1 MSKIREMIEVMTEE
15 EREDPDMV
23 AAKPLVQR
31 RIADA
36 SGNDIEAVQAML
48 SQFLAVRK
56 QMQNLGQMMSA
67 KDDLEALVGED
78 GLKNIKGLPSA
89 QLQQLQGA
97 VGRKVSKG
105 KVLRKLMKNKQGSK
119 KEARGFGKK

>member
-1 MSKIREMIEVMTEE
+1 
-15 EREDPDMV
+15 
-23 AAKPLVQR
+23 
-31 RIADA
+31 
-36 SGNDIEAVQAML
+36 ML